1 MPKATKEKRGAIA
14 APKALTSPQTTSKNP
29 SESWVEM
36 TEIVM
41 PQHTNA
47 HGTVFGGVVMS
58 WVDIAGATCA
68 LRHCRKPVVTA
79 SIDALHFLAPIRQ
92 GYIVTIRAS
101 LNYVGQTSCEVGVK
115 VMSEDPISGERH
127 HTSSAYLTF
136 VSLDG
141 LGRPIAM
148 PQIKPVTPDEKR
160 RHREAQIRRKNRL
173 HLKDAIK
180 AKGGVY

>member
-1 MPKATKEKRGAIA
+1 MSTLGESKSTLTK
-14 APKALTSPQTTSKNP
+14 TP

-58 WVDIAGATCA
+58 WVDVAAATCA

-92 GYIVTIRAS
+92 GYIVTIKAA
-101 LNYVGQTSCEVGVK
+101 LNFVGNTSCEVGVK
-115 VMSEDPISGERH
+115 VTAEDPITGDRH

-136 VSLDG
+136 VALDG
-141 LGRPIAM
+141 LGRPIRM
-148 PQIKPVTPDEKR
+148 PELKPVTPDEKR
-160 RHREAQIRRKNRL
+160 RYHEAQIRRKNRL
-173 HLKDAIK
+173 HLKDIIK
-180 AKGGVY
+180 SKGSSI